1 MYNLH
6 NLYTLQCV
14 SWQEGAPRLLQVRQ
28 AAFGCGILSPTE
40 VRADAM
46 DRLCRHALALNQNGQ
61 AVGCVR
67 ITPDGKIERMAVL
80 PGEHR
85 DQLATALVETVL
97 KEMLNERSRDRDAQ
111 HNLAYAKHKPQI
123 ACLAA

>member
-1 MYNLH
+1 
-6 NLYTLQCV
+6 
-14 SWQEGAPRLLQVRQ
+14 
-28 AAFGCGILSPTE
+28 
-40 VRADAM
+40 
-46 DRLCRHALALNQNGQ
+46 
-61 AVGCVR
+61 
-67 ITPDGKIERMAVL
+67 MAVL